1 MNEVNIALR
10 AAKSNYFNYGIQEN
24 SGNIGETWKII
35 NSALGRNTKT
45 TLINELSCGGQSYT
59 ERSSR

>member
-1 MNEVNIALR
+1 MVFKKIAVINTR
-10 AAKSNYFNYGIQEN
+10 
-24 SGNIGETWKII
+24 ETWKVI

-59 ERSSR
+59 DKKRSSR